1 MSRINR
7 PRINAGDAIDATDLN
22 DRFDDYT
29 QPGALDRFNHGV
41 GAIDLPQLQGQN
53 LITVDSA
60 SAAIGS
66 GVWDHT
72 SPQNIAASGSSPS
85 TLTELGGTGNGRLS
99 FGLTGWTIAPGD
111 VLRVWWNFGAEP
123 LVTGRPYAAPA
134 FGTLPI
140 DNGSGGSTD
149 LNDCLAC
156 WVAHLQWD
164 ITSPAL
170 TNWAAVNGQS
180 DFTTANTAV
189 TALAATSLVPA
200 YLEYSPEA
208 HANEGQMSS
217 APTQKDLKWMGTQG
231 SYFRAHEQ
239 ATGSTT
245 IYGLRIVVHG
255 IYHAGFSGSLNELKT
270 FTALAGS
277 CTLNL
282 SQGRLSAIHQR
293 LT

>member
-1 MSRINR
+1 LITT
-7 PRINAGDAIDATDLN
+7 DAT
-22 DRFDDYT
+22 
-29 QPGALDRFNHGV
+29 
-41 GAIDLPQLQGQN
+41 
-53 LITVDSA
+53 
-60 SAAIGS
+60 
-66 GVWDHT
+66 
-72 SPQNIAASGSSPS
+72 
-85 TLTELGGTGNGRLS
+85 
-99 FGLTGWTIAPGD
+99 
-111 VLRVWWNFGAEP
+111 
-123 LVTGRPYAAPA
+123 
-134 FGTLPI
+134 
-140 DNGSGGSTD
+140 
-149 LNDCLAC
+149 
-156 WVAHLQWD
+156 
-164 ITSPAL
+164 L
-170 TNWAAVNGQS
+170 TNFNAPIGQS
-180 DFTTANTAV
+180 DFTNPTTAV
-189 TALAATSLVPA
+189 TALAASSLVPA